1 MIKLFKFESYNVTI
15 EPEVLLLAPF
25 KKLWDRDKSKD
36 KSIAMQELAYIYFMG
51 DPRSDYQYII
61 DEESRLEEVYKTNG
75 LKKRKFTTDEVKC
88 IELYKQLTT
97 TTSLELLK
105 SLRLAVSAV
114 QDELAATK
122 ETLSQLESKDKV
134 NALKSLTSTIATI
147 PNLIKQL
154 VETEKLVSKEIE
166 ETTRKRGGDKG
177 SSVFEEGGF

>member
-1 MIKLFKFESYNVTI
+1 MKLVKLENYRIVI
-15 EPEVLLLAPF
+15 EPELLLLKPF
-25 KKLWDRDKSKD
+25 ELIYKADNTKD
-36 KSIAMQELAYIYFMG
+36 KVEFYDFMTIVYFVY

-75 LKKRKFTTDEVKC
+75 LKKKKFTQNELKC